1 VSWSL
6 YRWVWQLESPLFIGM
21 PPSGSL
27 NRCRL
32 YVPAR
37 TVWGAL
43 TAELARKDSSDFPK
57 YAEQGKKLCEQAR
70 FTYLFPAELSE
81 NRWVPWLPMFKPGE
95 GLVWRRETQKCEPDR
110 VFRSRLLE
118 TRPATAIEA
127 TADAAAEGSLRETEC
142 ISEFWRAEDGGHAK
156 PVGLVGCVFCR
167 DDAIAGQISQI
178 DRLFLGGDTR
188 YGLGRVRKVG
198 WEKASDVFGAQP
210 KLDQDAPC
218 VCSDTVWA
226 HASCGGKPAAMSR
239 PCVCSD
245 TVWAHACQHDG
256 GPRMIGALECL
267 AGWDRADNGGLTRLK
282 LYESP
287 LWTPGSKTSGKAE
300 AGWEITAHGFWQ
312 YHPQNP

>member
-57 YAEQGKKLCEQAR
+57 YVEKGKKLCEQAR
-70 FTYLFPAELSE
+70 FTYLFPAELSK
-81 NRWVPWLPMFKPGE
+81 NRWVPWLPMFEPGV
-95 GLVWRRETQKCEPDR
+95 GLVWRRETQKCETDR
-110 VFRSRLLE
+110 VFRSRLLDA
-118 TRPATAIEA
+118 RPGTAIEA

-142 ISEFWRAEDGGHAK
+142 ISEFWRAGDEEQAK
-156 PVGLVGCVFCR
+156 PVGLVGYVFCR
-167 DDAIAGQISQI
+167 DDAIAGEISQI

-188 YGLGRVRKVG
+188 YGLGRVRKVD

-226 HASCGGKPAAMSR
+226 H
-239 PCVCSD
+239 V
-245 TVWAHACQHDG
+245 CQHNG
-256 GPRMIGALECL
+256 GPGMIGALECL
-267 AGWDRADNGGLTRLK
+267 AGWDRAGNTGLTRLDK
-282 LYESP
+282 RP
-287 LWTPGSKTSGKAE
+287 LWTPGSKTSGNAK
-300 AGWEITAHGFWQ
+300 AGWKITAHGFWQ
-312 YHPQNP
+312 YHLQNP